1 MRTDSFNPLAPTTGA
16 IAIARVFVASI
27 TEGAAP

>member
-1 MRTDSFNPLAPTTGA
+1 MRTDSFNPLAPRTEA

-27 TEGAAP
+27 VEGTAP